1 MSNVRDLPVVCR
13 RAGRGFAALLT
24 SLALGFGYLSVTAL
38 PARAADTFTIP
49 DTELAACVNAALGG
63 HVGNTYAVDALW
75 GLTSLACDNTGVASV
90 SGLENAA
97 SLTTLSLKGN
107 QLHSVKGLEFL
118 PLTTLDVSANHIA
131 DLSPLQGSSGLASL
145 EANGQTITW
154 ALPINVPTAAPLKTR
169 GAGTPAL
176 SSTAPELTI
185 NIFEVTGTALGDFN
199 FSFADGG
206 YPVTFSGTV
215 TVTVS
220 DSLISIPDAG
230 FAACLAGALGTIGTT
245 FSESALNGLASL
257 TCSNRGITDLS
268 GAEHLTGA
276 TALDFS
282 GNSIGAGDGLAPLA
296 GLTGLQSLALSD
308 TGMTSVSALTGF
320 TALTSLAIANN
331 SIADI
336 SGLGAL
342 TNLATV
348 DATGQT
354 LTKQVEANT
363 ASNLGILDKT
373 GATPIFDLPSGVT
386 ITGGEVT
393 AEPGV
398 FTSIAFQDAGDPISF
413 SGTLRLESHIA
424 VTIVD
429 SVFASCVASALN
441 IDNTTRTFSN
451 IDLDTISSLYCSST
465 TVHSIEGVQYMTGL
479 AALEVPNNQVDDLSP
494 LRNHPVLAS
503 LDVSQNHITDLSP
516 LSTIPTLQLLDVSH
530 NLIGNLDGIS
540 GATGMKWLTAEND
553 SLSNID
559 VVASFPGLLSLDVAH
574 NDLTDLSAI
583 SSLASLQR
591 VYASDNMINDVSGL
605 TSANARL
612 SMLDVA
618 NNRLTGLNGVQN
630 LKRIQTLDISGNRI
644 SDLSPLA
651 TRTSLNILRASSNS
665 ISSLNALSG
674 LPLLIAVEVGDNNIS
689 DVSPLSGKFML
700 STVEIDHNH
709 VADLSPLSSV
719 AAVDGRDQSVTMSV
733 VPQVGTDVPLLDVT
747 SAAPTLSLPS
757 GITLDQGKLTA
768 AAEGTYQIPFTSG
781 DYIGTRVGF
790 TGTLTVESAYH
801 TFTAPVPTISGT
813 VKVDAT
819 LTADPGTWDPE
830 PESLAYQ
837 WKSNGVDISG
847 ANQSSYVVK
856 VADLGSQLTVAV
868 TGTSAGFADKTVTS
882 APTSAVGSSTFTAP
896 GDVSV
901 AGTFAV
907 GNTVSVDPGTWTP
920 TPGGFSYQ
928 WLRDGVAIQN
938 ATTNSYLLTADD
950 QGKVVS
956 VEVTATRDGYADES
970 VRSAGTTVAL
980 GTMTGDKPIIVGTP
994 ALGQTL
1000 QVGTGFW
1007 SPSPS
1012 FSLQWYRAGYPI
1024 AGATDYTYV
1033 VTTDDVGK
1041 AITVSQTGTV
1051 AGYQPLTRLSD
1062 PTLTI
1067 PEGAFTK
1074 PSIVAITGTLA
1085 VGNTVTAEPGSA
1097 WDPSADSFSY
1107 QWFRDG
1113 SPVVGSTASSYALSA
1128 DDQGHLIKVTVT
1140 AHKAGYADASV
1151 DSVADT
1157 VAKGLLDGTKPT
1169 ISGSGVFGE
1178 TLQASSPAWSPVAN
1192 LSWQWLRNGDA
1203 ITGATGT
1210 NYRLGVDDIGATIRV
1225 AVTATLDG
1233 YNSQTLNSDPVAT
1246 IAAASFTGSNA
1257 ITVSGDHAVGSTLS
1271 ADPVAWTPTPDQV
1284 SYTWLREGTPIPGA
1298 TSTSYALTADDLG
1311 KHVTVKVVASRAGY
1325 TEVSLTSVEGDAVA
1339 ASAFSTEAPVISG
1352 NAVVGQTLTATSGA
1366 WSPMATNLSYQWL
1379 ADGQN
1384 IESAASNSVVLTPT
1398 MQGKKIS
1405 VEVTGTRDGY
1415 ATKKITSAQTSA
1427 VAAAL
1432 LSGPSAVAVSGTF
1445 TVGESLTADAGTW
1458 TPNPGGIAY
1467 QWLRA
1472 GQPISGAVSAD
1483 YLLTSDDANKIVT
1496 VQATI
1501 TKDGYREE
1509 TIRSIAADPVAPAS
1523 FTAATPVITGDAALG
1538 NTLSVTKGSWSPEP
1552 SSSSIQWLRNGAAID
1567 GANGSDYVL
1576 TAADVG
1582 KAISVAVSGSAPGYA
1597 DHTATSVATDPVAAG
1612 TFTAPS
1618 AVTVTGERVVGQT
1631 LVVDPGTWTPTP
1643 AGFTYQWL
1651 RDGTPI
1657 DNADADEYTLVADDL
1672 DAVITVIVT
1681 ANRPGY
1687 TDAHLES
1694 ATAAAVG
1701 KGTIVTEKPTIAGQA
1716 QVGRTLTAKPGA
1728 WSPMPSS
1735 WTYQW
1740 LRDGEEIPNE
1750 TNASYV
1756 ATQSDSGANITVAV
1770 SGGRDGYETTAAVVS
1785 DPLEVSPQGTIV
1797 APDAIEVDGDYVIGA
1812 TLTARAADWTP
1823 TPGAVSYQW
1832 LRSGTAIPEAT
1843 EATYKL
1849 VAADLNKVITVKV
1862 TATKDG
1868 YRSASARSQATA
1880 AVAAAVFSA
1889 PTPIISGSIRLGA
1902 VLTANPGTWSVTPN
1916 LTYQWY
1922 RAGVAVRG
1930 ATRASYAIGAPD
1942 VGKRLIVKVTG
1953 TLDGY
1958 ATAVRTSAA
1967 TATVP
1972 AGTLSG
1978 PRPKVSGK
1986 AKVKSTLK
1994 VVIGRWSPS
2003 GIKIAYKWYRNG
2015 SPIKGAK
2022 KGKYKLTSKDRG
2034 KRIGVRVTYTKS
2046 GYVTKIRWVKATKP
2060 VK

>member
-38 PARAADTFTIP
+38 PARAADSFTIP
-49 DTELAACVNAALGG
+49 DPELAACVNTALGG

-75 GLTSLACDNTGVASV
+75 GLTSLTCDSTGVASV
-90 SGLENAA
+90 SGLENAY

-107 QLHSVKGLEFL
+107 QLHSVKGLESL

-131 DLSPLQGSSGLASL
+131 DLSPLQGSSGLTSL

-154 ALPINVPTAAPLKTR
+154 ALPINTPTAAPLKTR
-169 GAGTPAL
+169 GAGAPAL

-185 NIFEVTGTALGDFN
+185 DVIEVTGTALGDFSL
-199 FSFADGG
+199 SFVDGG

-230 FAACLAGALGTIGTT
+230 FAACLAGALGTIGNT

-257 TCSNRGITDLS
+257 TCANRGITDLS

-276 TALDFS
+276 AALDFS
-282 GNSIGAGDGLAPLA
+282 GNSVGAGDGLAPLA
-296 GLTGLQSLALSD
+296 GLTGLQSLSLSG
-308 TGMTSVSALTGF
+308 TGMTTVSALTGF

-354 LTKQVEANT
+354 LTKRVEANT
-363 ASNLGILDKT
+363 ATNLGILDRM
-373 GATPIFDLPSGVT
+373 GAAPVFTAPSGVA

-393 AEPGV
+393 AVPGL
-398 FTSIAFQDAGDPISF
+398 FDTITFQDAGDPVSF
-413 SGTLRLESHIA
+413 SGQLRLESH
-424 VTIVD
+424 VD
-429 SVFASCVASALN
+429 VLIPNSAFAKCVAQTLN
-441 IDNTTRTFSN
+441 IDFNTEVFDN
-451 IDLDTISSLYCSST
+451 IDLASIHDMDCSSRAIST
-465 TVHSIEGVQYMTGL
+465 LEGAQYMQDL
-479 AALEVPNNQVDDLSP
+479 VALQVDHNELSE
-494 LRNHPVLAS
+494 
-503 LDVSQNHITDLSP
+503 LSP
-516 LSTIPTLQLLDVSH
+516 LSQLAQLTSLTASDNHIVDLSALSTVTNLGILNVDSNGVNSLDPLAGLGNLTVVSASHNALQDINALSGMSLNVLRVNDNQLLD
-530 NLIGNLDGIS
+530 
-540 GATGMKWLTAEND
+540 LT
-553 SLSNID
+553 
-559 VVASFPGLLSLDVAH
+559 P
-574 NDLTDLSAI
+574 I
-583 SSLASLQR
+583 SSMASLQTLD
-591 VYASDNMINDVSGL
+591 ASDNKISDVSAFSTTNSRL
-605 TSANARL
+605 TRVYVS
-612 SMLDVA
+612 
-618 NNRLTGLNGVQN
+618 NNRLTSLDGVQR
-630 LKRIQTLDISGNRI
+630 LSRLQTVYADGNRI
-644 SDLSPLA
+644 SDLAPLT
-651 TRTSLNILRASSNS
+651 TRTKLLELRVSRNN
-665 ISSLNALSG
+665 ISSLAPLSG
-674 LPLLIAVEVGDNNIS
+674 LPNLFAVEASDNNIS
-689 DVSPLSGKFML
+689 DVSPLAGKFML
-700 STVEIDHNH
+700 NTVWVDHNH
-709 VADLSPLSSV
+709 IADISPLSGV
-719 AAVDGRDQSVTMSV
+719 ANLDARTQDVSMSV
-733 VPQVGTDVPLLDVT
+733 VPTVATAVPLVDAT
-747 SAAPTLSLPS
+747 SAVPTLTLPA
-757 GITLDQGKLTA
+757 GISVTGGMLSADG
-768 AAEGTYQIPFTSG
+768 EGTYQVPFRSG
-781 DYIGTRVGF
+781 DYAGTGAEF
-790 TGTLTVESAYH
+790 SGTLTVESAYH
-801 TFTAPVPTISGT
+801 TFTAPAPTISGT
-813 VKVDAT
+813 ATVDAT
-819 LTADPGTWDPE
+819 LTAQVGTWDPE
-830 PESLAYQ
+830 PESLAYT
-837 WKSNGVDISG
+837 WKSNGVDIPG
-847 ANQSSYVVK
+847 ADQSTYVVK
-856 VADLGSQLTVAV
+856 LGDLGSQITVAV

-882 APTSAVGSSTFTAP
+882 APTSAVGSSTFTSP
-896 GDVSV
+896 GEVSV

-938 ATTNSYLLTADD
+938 ATTNSYVLTADD

-956 VEVTATRDGYADES
+956 VEVTATRDGYAEAS

-1041 AITVSQTGTV
+1041 AITVSQTSTV
-1051 AGYQPLTRLSD
+1051 TGYQTLTRLSD

-1067 PEGAFTK
+1067 PEGTFTK
-1074 PSIVAITGTLA
+1074 PSIVAVTGTLA
-1085 VGNTVTAEPGSA
+1085 VGNTVTAEPGLA
-1097 WDPSADSFSY
+1097 WSPSPDSFSY

-1140 AHKAGYADASV
+1140 AHKTGYTDASV
-1151 DSVADT
+1151 DSGADT
-1157 VAKGLLDGTKPT
+1157 VAKGLLNGTKPT

-1192 LSWQWLRNGDA
+1192 LSWQWLRNGEA

-1246 IAAASFTGSNA
+1246 IAAANFTGSDA

-1284 SYTWLREGTPIPGA
+1284 SYTWLRDGTPIPGA

-1458 TPNPGGIAY
+1458 TPTPGGIAY

-1523 FTAATPVITGDAALG
+1523 FAAATPVITGEAVLG
-1538 NTLSVTKGSWSPEP
+1538 NTLSVTEGSWSPKP

-1567 GANGSDYVL
+1567 GANGGDYVL
-1576 TAADVG
+1576 TVADVG
-1582 KAISVAVSGSAPGYA
+1582 KAISVAVSGSALGYA

-1631 LVVDPGTWTPTP
+1631 LVVDPGAWTPTP

-1740 LRDGEEIPNE
+1740 LRDGQEIANE
-1750 TNASYV
+1750 TNATYV

-1785 DPLEVSPQGTIV
+1785 DPLEVSPQGTIL

-1812 TLTARAADWTP
+1812 TLTAQAADWTP

-1832 LRSGTAIPEAT
+1832 LRSGTAIPDAT

-1889 PTPIISGSIRLGA
+1889 PTPIISGSIRLGTT
-1902 VLTANPGTWSVTPN
+1902 LTANPGTWSVTPN

-1922 RAGVAVRG
+1922 RAGVAVAG
-1930 ATRASYAIGAPD
+1930 ATRASYVIGAPD
-1942 VGKRLIVKVTG
+1942 VGKRLVVKVTG

-2015 SPIKGAK
+2015 SPIKGAT
-2022 KGKYKLTSKDRG
+2022 KGAYKLTSKDRG

-2046 GYVTKIRWVKATKP
+2046 GYVTKVRWVKATKP

>member
-38 PARAADTFTIP
+38 PARADDSFTIP
-49 DTELAACVNAALGG
+49 DPELAACVNTALGG

-75 GLTSLACDNTGVASV
+75 GLTSLTCDSTGVASV
-90 SGLENAA
+90 SGLENAI

-107 QLHSVKGLEFL
+107 QLHSVKGLEYL

-131 DLSPLQGSSGLASL
+131 DLSPLQGSSGLTSL
-145 EANGQTITW
+145 EANGQTVTW
-154 ALPINVPTAAPLKTR
+154 ALPINTPTAAPLKTR
-169 GAGTPAL
+169 GAGTPTL

-185 NIFEVTGTALGDFN
+185 DVIEVTGTALGDFSL
-199 FSFADGG
+199 SFTDGG

-230 FAACLAGALGTIGTT
+230 FAACLAGALGTIGNT

-257 TCSNRGITDLS
+257 TCANRGITDLS

-282 GNSIGAGDGLAPLA
+282 GNSVGAGDGLAPLA
-296 GLTGLQSLALSD
+296 GLTGLQSLSLSG
-308 TGMTSVSALTGF
+308 TGMTTVSALTGF

-336 SGLGAL
+336 SGLGSL

-354 LTKQVEANT
+354 LTKRVEANT
-363 ASNLGILDKT
+363 ATNLGILDKT
-373 GATPIFDLPSGVT
+373 GATPVFSLPSGVT
-386 ITGGEVT
+386 VTGAEVT
-393 AEPGV
+393 AEPGL
-398 FTSIAFQDAGDPISF
+398 FTPIAFQDAGDPVSF
-413 SGTLRLESHIA
+413 SGTLRLESHVD
-424 VTIVD
+424 VTISD
-429 SVFASCVASALN
+429 PFFAKCVAQTLN
-441 IDNTTRTFSN
+441 IDFNTQTFDN
-451 IDLDTISSLYCSST
+451 LDLVTIHDLDCSSRAISSLD
-465 TVHSIEGVQYMTGL
+465 GAQYMEQL
-479 AALEVPNNQVDDLSP
+479 VDLRIDDNSIHDLSP
-494 LRNHPVLAS
+494 LSQLPVLAS
-503 LDVSQNHITDLSP
+503 LTASDNGISDISP
-516 LSTIPTLQLLDVSH
+516 LSTVTTLGVLNVDENGLDSLDPLAGLTNLTNLSASH
-530 NLIGNLDGIS
+530 NALQDINALSGMSLNVLRVDDNQLVDLSPVSSMASLQTLD
-540 GATGMKWLTAEND
+540 A
-553 SLSNID
+553 SNNKI
-559 VVASFPGLLSLDVAH
+559 
-574 NDLTDLSAI
+574 NDLSAF
-583 SSLASLQR
+583 STTNSRLAR
-591 VYASDNMINDVSGL
+591 VYVS
-605 TSANARL
+605 
-612 SMLDVA
+612 
-618 NNRLTGLNGVQN
+618 NNRLTSLDGVQR
-630 LKRIQTLDISGNRI
+630 LSRLQTVHADGNRI
-644 SDLSPLA
+644 SDLAPLA
-651 TRTSLNILRASSNS
+651 TRMKLIELRVSRNNISTLTPLA
-665 ISSLNALSG
+665 G
-674 LPLLIAVEVGDNNIS
+674 LPNLLAVEASDNNIS
-689 DVSPLSGKFML
+689 DVSQLAGKYMLNTVWVDHNHIADISPLSG
-700 STVEIDHNH
+700 
-709 VADLSPLSSV
+709 VANLDARAQDVS
-719 AAVDGRDQSVTMSV
+719 MSV
-733 VPQVGTDVPLLDVT
+733 VPTVGTAVPLVDAA
-747 SAAPTLSLPS
+747 SAVPTLTLPAGVS
-757 GITLDQGKLTA
+757 VTDGMLSADG
-768 AAEGTYQIPFTSG
+768 EGTYQVPFRSG
-781 DYIGTRVGF
+781 DYAGTGAEF
-790 TGTLTVESAYH
+790 SGTLTVESAYH
-801 TFTAPVPTISGT
+801 TFTAPAPTISGT
-813 VKVDAT
+813 ATVDAT
-819 LTADPGTWDPE
+819 LTAQVGTWDPE
-830 PESLAYQ
+830 PESLAYT
-837 WKSNGVDISG
+837 WKSNGVDIPG
-847 ANQSSYVVK
+847 ADQSTYVVK
-856 VADLGSQLTVAV
+856 LGDLGSQITVAV
-868 TGTSAGFADKTVTS
+868 TGTSAGFANKTVTS
-882 APTSAVGSSTFTAP
+882 APTTAVGSSTFTSP
-896 GDVSV
+896 GAVSV

-907 GNTVSVDPGTWTP
+907 GNTVSVDVGTWTP
-920 TPGGFSYQ
+920 TPGGYSYT

-938 ATTNSYLLTADD
+938 ATKDSYLLTADD

-956 VEVTATRDGYADES
+956 VEVTATRDGYAEAS

-1000 QVGTGFW
+1000 QVGTGYW

-1024 AGATDYTYV
+1024 AGATGYTYV

-1051 AGYQPLTRLSD
+1051 AGYQPLSLLSD
-1062 PTLTI
+1062 PTPTI
-1067 PEGAFTK
+1067 PEGTFSK
-1074 PSIVAITGTLA
+1074 PSIVAVTGTLA
-1085 VGNTVTAEPGSA
+1085 VGNTVTAEPGFA
-1097 WDPSADSFSY
+1097 WSPSPDSFSY

-1140 AHKAGYADASV
+1140 AHKAGYTDASV
-1151 DSVADT
+1151 DSGADT
-1157 VAKGLLDGTKPT
+1157 VAKGLLNGTKPT

-1210 NYRLGVDDIGATIRV
+1210 NYRLGVDDIGATISVR
-1225 AVTATLDG
+1225 VTATLDG

-1246 IAAASFTGSNA
+1246 IAAASFTGSDA
-1257 ITVSGDHAVGSTLS
+1257 ITVSGDQAVGSTVS

-1284 SYTWLREGTPIPGA
+1284 SYTWLRDGTPISGA
-1298 TSTSYALTADDLG
+1298 TSTSYTLTADDLG

-1325 TEVSLTSVEGDAVA
+1325 TAVSLTSVEGDAVA
-1339 ASAFSTEAPVISG
+1339 ASAFSTEVPVISG

-1366 WSPMATNLSYQWL
+1366 WSPMPTSLSYQWL
-1379 ADGQN
+1379 ADGQS

-1415 ATKKITSAQTSA
+1415 ATKKITSEQTSA
-1427 VAAAL
+1427 VAEAL

-1458 TPNPGGIAY
+1458 TPTPGGIAY

-1523 FTAATPVITGDAALG
+1523 FTAATPVITGEAALG
-1538 NTLSVTKGSWSPEP
+1538 NTLSVTEGSWSPKP
-1552 SSSSIQWLRNGAAID
+1552 SSSSIQWLRAGAAID
-1567 GANGSDYVL
+1567 GANGGDYVL
-1576 TAADVG
+1576 TVADVG

-1740 LRDGEEIPNE
+1740 LRDGQEIPNE
-1750 TNASYV
+1750 TNVTYV

-1785 DPLEVSPQGTIV
+1785 DPLEVSPQGTIL
-1797 APDAIEVDGDYVIGA
+1797 APDAIDVDGDYVIGA
-1812 TLTARAADWTP
+1812 TLTAQAADWTP

-1832 LRSGTAIPEAT
+1832 LRSGTVIADAT

-1889 PTPIISGSIRLGA
+1889 PNPIISGSIRLGTT
-1902 VLTANPGTWSVTPN
+1902 LTANPGTWSVTPN

-1922 RAGVAVRG
+1922 RAGVAVAG
-1930 ATRASYAIGAPD
+1930 ATRASYVIGVPD
-1942 VGKRLIVKVTG
+1942 VGKRLVVKVTG

-1978 PRPKVSGK
+1978 PRPVVSGK